1 MTPADPAPAAAP
13 STELPAPEE
22 GDFATRLAV
31 AVGRI
36 NRRIR
41 PTRDGISHGLISAL
55 GSVVRVG
62 EIRPGDLARLE
73 SVAAPTMT
81 RIVADLETRG
91 LVTRRPDPTDG
102 RSFFVV
108 PTPDGIDA
116 IRRARFERAERVA
129 ALLEGLP
136 PEQLTAVKA
145 AIGGLEAAAQK
156 GIARPGR

>member
-1 MTPADPAPAAAP
+1 MTATDQTEST

-22 GDFATRLAV
+22 NDFATRLAV
-31 AVGRI
+31 AIGRI

-73 SVAAPTMT
+73 AVAAPTMT
-81 RIVADLETRG
+81 RLVAVLEERG

-108 PTPDGIDA
+108 ATDAGVDA

-129 ALLEGLP
+129 ALLSTLP
-136 PEQLTAVKA
+136 PEQLAAVTA
-145 AIGGLEAAAQK
+145 AIDGLETAAQT
-156 GIARPGR
+156 ALTQR